1 MNHVTPQTAQLLKDA
16 GFPQPE
22 PALGQMWGFVRFPE
36 GTARHYKTGI
46 ICQYDYQRLVI
57 WCGLGEFEWLKP
69 ADQTFH
75 PTATDILKEI
85 GEDYTMVSKPTG
97 FFVIYNAGPYHS
109 YAAKNENPAEAAAK
123 AWLLRNESKN
133 P

>member
-1 MNHVTPQTAQLLKDA
+1 MAHVTEATAAALKAA

-22 PALGQMWGFVRFPE
+22 PAIGQMWGFVRFPE

-46 ICQYDYQRLVI
+46 VCQYDYERLVI

-75 PTATDILKEI
+75 PTATDILAEI
-85 GEDYTMVSKPTG
+85 GDARWALIKNGDWQIVDLDDVEFDSNTG
-97 FFVIYNAGPYHS
+97 IT
-109 YAAKNENPAEAAAK
+109 NPAEVAANLYLQLSA
-123 AWLLRNESKN
+123 AT
-133 P
+133 